1 MIGAADKRVAPTDR
15 AVANA
20 VAETIARDITVP
32 MPRIDVAVEDGH
44 VTLRGPATGE
54 LERHAAENAARR
66 TRGVRS
72 VANRMAHA
80 KRREARNVSTGSL
93 TTSHPPGETTG
104 TSERAPQRLAAPVL
118 AFDLAHEV
126 ARLHEQA
133 VWQQGDRNA
142 KTLVKE
148 PDFRLV
154 LIALRAGARMEE
166 HRAAGRIS
174 VQTLAGH
181 LRLHTAGTNVDLPV
195 GRLVS
200 LERDVPHDVEAVE
213 ESAFLLTIAWQG
225 AHDATG

>member
-1 MIGAADKRVAPTDR
+1 M
-15 AVANA
+15 
-20 VAETIARDITVP
+20 
-32 MPRIDVAVEDGH
+32 DVKH
-44 VTLRGPATGE
+44 SSR
-54 LERHAAENAARR
+54 
-66 TRGVRS
+66 
-72 VANRMAHA
+72 
-80 KRREARNVSTGSL
+80 
-93 TTSHPPGETTG
+93 SHPPGETTG
-104 TSERAPQRLAAPVL
+104 TSERAPQRMAAPVL

-133 VWQQGDRNA
+133 AWQQGDRNA

-148 PDFRLV
+148 ADFRIV

-181 LRLHTAGTNVDLPV
+181 VRLHTAGTNVDLPV

-200 LERDVPHDVEAVE
+200 LERDVPHDVEALE

-225 AHDATG
+225 AHDDTAAEQEGKG